1 MKIQQ
6 FVVEIITE
14 LRFKMKLSVFNYD
27 YSATDRIDWYL
38 EKYIYHA

>member
-14 LRFKMKLSVFNYD
+14 LRFKMKLFLYYD
-27 YSATDRIDWYL
+27 YATDRID
-38 EKYIYHA
+38 